1 MKILGFI
8 ILLFTITIYSKSNI
22 KMSIENFKLD
32 NGLNVYLSK
41 NSESPT
47 VAITLY
53 YKVGSIN
60 ELKNKTGFAHLFE
73 HMMFQGTRNV
83 EKTEHF
89 ALLQKVGGKTN
100 AFTTKEYTAYYDV
113 VTANQLEL
121 ALWLE
126 ADRMEN
132 LSVNYPNFKNQLE
145 VVKEEMR
152 MRYLN
157 TPYGNLA
164 KTLDENAHKLW
175 NYQHSVI
182 GSMKDLDSS
191 GVEYAKSFFKK
202 YYNPN
207 NAVLTIVGD
216 INKDDAKKLVK
227 KYFGNI
233 KNQSTDYSLK
243 EKKGKKGKKLSTIKD
258 KLAKFPAIGIAY
270 HAPSKT
276 NLKEYFAMKM
286 LETILFNND
295 SSRLYRQLIKD
306 KELAVSIYGGIN
318 NLKNDN
324 LFYIF
329 SMVKKGNVK
338 KVRDLIFKEIK
349 NIKKKGITEA
359 ELKKAKLSFKTE
371 FIFHLES
378 NLSKALMI
386 GEYSTLYGSPDEIKN
401 LLSIIDSITV
411 KDVKTIENKYMK
423 KEFLTEVDVK
433 LAK

>member
-8 ILLFTITIYSKSNI
+8 ILLFTVTVYSKSDI
-22 KMSIENFKLD
+22 KMEIENFKLD

-41 NSESPT
+41 NNESPT

-53 YKVGSIN
+53 YKVGSVN
-60 ELKNKTGFAHLFE
+60 ELEGKTGFAHLFE

-89 ALLQKVGGKTN
+89 ALLQKVGGKAN

-157 TPYGNLA
+157 SPYGSLV
-164 KTLDENAHKLW
+164 KTLDKNAHKSW

-191 GVEYAKSFFKK
+191 GVEYARNFFKK

-207 NAVLTIVGD
+207 NAILTIVGD
-216 INKDDAKKLVK
+216 INKDEAKKLVK
-227 KYFGNI
+227 KYFSNI

-243 EKKGKKGKKLSTIKD
+243 LKKGEKGKKLTVIED

-270 HAPSKT
+270 NAPAKIST
-276 NLKEYFAMKM
+276 KEYFSMKM

-295 SSRLYRQLIKD
+295 SSRLYRELIKD
-306 KELAVSIYGGIN
+306 KELAVSIYGGIHG
-318 NLKNDN
+318 LKKDN

-338 KVRDLIFKEIK
+338 KVRNLIFKEIK
-349 NIKKKGITEA
+349 NIKKHGITEA
-359 ELKKAKLSFKTE
+359 ELKKAKLNFKTE
-371 FIFHLES
+371 FTFNLES

-386 GEYSTLYGSPDEIKN
+386 GEYSTLYGSPEEIKN
-401 LLSIIDSITV
+401 LLSVIDSITV
-411 KDVKTIENKYMK
+411 EDVKAVGNKYMK
-423 KEFLTEVDVK
+423 KESLTEVDVK